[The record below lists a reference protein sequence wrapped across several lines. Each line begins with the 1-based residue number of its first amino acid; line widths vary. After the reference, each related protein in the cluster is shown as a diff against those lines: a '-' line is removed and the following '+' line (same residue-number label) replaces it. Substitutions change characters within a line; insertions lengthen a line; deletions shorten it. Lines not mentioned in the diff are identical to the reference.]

1 MIYTHVAAFL
11 AGLAV
16 AAAST
21 WHVQAWRYDAQIAG
35 LKTAHAQAATLASE
49 EAARN
54 FRAITTKYE
63 GALNAATKRETKLRA
78 DAAAALRTIDGLR
91 GTLYEFRASLPNA
104 STAALIARADT
115 AAELFGACVNEYR
128 SVAESADRH
137 ASDTVTLI
145 EAWPV
150 TGAADARHQD

>member
-11 AGLAV
+11 AGLAM
-16 AAAST
+16 AATAA
-21 WHVQAWRYDAQIAG
+21 WHVQAWRYGAQIAD
-35 LKTAHAQAATLASE
+35 THRAHAQAAALASE
-49 EAARN
+49 ETARN

-91 GTLYEFRASLPNA
+91 GTLHEFRASLPNA

-115 AAELFGACVNEYR
+115 AAELLGACADEYR

-137 ASDTVTLI
+137 ADDARTLV

>member
-35 LKTAHAQAATLASE
+35 IKTAHAQAATLASE

-63 GALNAATKRETKLRA
+63 GALNDARKREAELRRNVA
-78 DAAAALRTIDGLR
+78 TARTESDGLR
-91 GTLYEFRASLPNA
+91 DAIYAFRAKLPNA
-104 STAALIARADT
+104 TAATVAVAADT
-115 AAELFGACVNEYR
+115 AAELLGACVNEYR

-137 ASDTVTLI
+137 AADARTLV

>member
-1 MIYTHVAAFL
+1 MIYTHVGAFL

-16 AAAST
+16 AAVST

-35 LKTAHAQAATLASE
+35 IKTAHAQAATLASE

-63 GALNAATKRETKLRA
+63 GALNDARKREADLRRNV
-78 DAAAALRTIDGLR
+78 AAARTESDRLRDAI
-91 GTLYEFRASLPNA
+91 YAFRAKLPNA
-104 STAALIARADT
+104 SAATVAVAADT
-115 AAELFGACVNEYR
+115 AAELLGACVNEYR
-128 SVAESADRH
+128 SVAEAADRH
-137 ASDTVTLI
+137 ASDSVTLI